1 MEVIWSIHD
10 ELEGAYAEGTYS
22 IEEALNP
29 PLMEA
34 EDIKAL
40 VPAKDEEGY
49 YLISNPKQLAA
60 FRAISNNMSNTL
72 KAKVTEDINME
83 GIGWLPINTSDYRFG
98 GEFDGQGHALTN
110 VVIPDR
116 GEERTGLFNTIE
128 KATVKNLKLTGEYYS
143 SQKFIGGITGYAYNS
158 TIENCDVAVKMYS
171 TKEGDGT
178 HGGLIGVNESEGTVV
193 NNCLVNSPMF
203 GESTNSCGGVC
214 GWATSKMTVKNTL
227 IISQGSTIDTNGCN
241 TISRNEGNCSVS
253 NVYFLEPIGSE
264 NGEQVTVEELASGEV
279 TYKLNGEQSDDPV
292 WFQTLGTDATP
303 HLFKGLTVY
312 FVNGEYTNEPPIP
325 LGDVDGDGKINFTD
339 AQSVLIIMANDEYD
353 PLADVDHN
361 GKVDFTDYQSILLI
375 MADQ

>member
-1 MEVIWSIHD
+1 
-10 ELEGAYAEGTYS
+10 
-22 IEEALNP
+22 
-29 PLMEA
+29 MEA

-143 SQKFIGGITGYAYNS
+143 SKKFIGGITGYTYGNC
-158 TIENCDVAVKMYS
+158 IIDNCDVAVNIHSLIKADD
-171 TKEGDGT
+171 KGNPNDGT
-178 HGGLIGVNESEGTVV
+178 HGGLIGVNETAGTVV
-193 NNCLVNSPMF
+193 SNCLVNCPMF

-214 GWATSKMTVKNTL
+214 GWATEKLTVKNTL
-227 IISQGSTIDTNGCN
+227 IISQGSTIDTNSCN
-241 TISRNEGNCSVS
+241 TISRNDGNCSVS

-279 TYKLNGEQSDDPV
+279 TYK
-292 WFQTLGTDATP
+292 QTLGTDATP

-312 FVNGEYTNEPPIP
+312 FVNGEYTNEPPTTK
-325 LGDVDGDGKINFTD
+325 GDLNNDGTVNFTD
-339 AQSVLIIMANDEYD
+339 ATSILTVMGTGEYNAA
-353 PLADVDHN
+353 ADVNNDGVVN
-361 GKVDFTDYQSILLI
+361 FTDYMSILTI
-375 MADQ
+375 MGNQ